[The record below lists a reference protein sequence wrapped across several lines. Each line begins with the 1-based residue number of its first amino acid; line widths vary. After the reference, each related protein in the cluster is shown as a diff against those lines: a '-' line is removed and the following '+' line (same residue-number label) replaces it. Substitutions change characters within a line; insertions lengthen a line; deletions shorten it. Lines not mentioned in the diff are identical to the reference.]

1 MIIVVFYYYV
11 GKKKKQHLL
20 ASLRKTERNIF
31 VPSGLVTGVF
41 EELPKTSFSLE
52 YRDRFERLLGFD
64 EMGREGDDS

>member
-1 MIIVVFYYYV
+1 MNQ
-11 GKKKKQHLL
+11 KKQHLL

>member
-1 MIIVVFYYYV
+1 MIIVVFCYYV
-11 GKKKKQHLL
+11 GKKKQHLL